1 MSSNRIDKP
10 GLISLL
16 RETVAIDWDGLHGAS
31 HWSRVRLN
39 GLHLSRLN
47 GANAH
52 VIELFALLHDS
63 GRQSEGRDVN
73 HGERGAANAR
83 KMRDRY
89 FEVTDQEML
98 LLEYACTQHSE
109 GHLDAD
115 LTVQTCWD
123 ADRLDLA
130 RVGITP
136 DPKYLCTNEA
146 KTDEV
151 IRVAVDRSMQWLNIY
166 LNQCES

>member
-1 MSSNRIDKP
+1 MKSSRIDKQ
-10 GLISLL
+10 GLIAML
-16 RETVAIDWDGLHGAS
+16 REAIAIDWDGLHGAA

-39 GLHLSRLN
+39 GLYLSRLN

-63 GRQSEGRDVN
+63 GRQSEGRDYG

-83 KMRDRY
+83 KLRGKY
-89 FEVTDQEML
+89 FDATDHEMS

-109 GHLDAD
+109 GLLEAD

-130 RVGITP
+130 RVGKTP
-136 DPKYLCTNEA
+136 DPMYLCTFAA
-146 KTDEV
+146 KQPDV
-151 IRVAVDRSMQWLNIY
+151 IQDAVARSMRWLAMHGGA
-166 LNQCES
+166 